1 MVDFLSLFKRARDRR
16 EGIFGN
22 NDTNCFRLFHAG
34 RDGFDGFTLDLYGEY
49 LLAQLFYDEAW
60 EYARP
65 VRAALEEFAAT
76 LGTSIRGILLKDR
89 RKAPDPGNPAHHE
102 SVLVAGNPPSRE
114 YSVVQNGTR
123 CIVNLVSGQNT
134 GLFLDMRE
142 VRERLQPHY
151 SSIHHVLNLFCYTGI
166 FSIHALRHG
175 ARTAVNVD
183 LSRPALMRARNNYVA
198 NELPID
204 ERDFICGD
212 SFKWIK
218 AFLKNGRRF
227 SMVFFDPPTF
237 SRNKG
242 AVFSVKKHYTG
253 YLEMLGRIAEGGYA
267 LTAINAEFLPEEE
280 YVRYHPRSWENVFLA
295 HESQDFMPGA
305 APYLKTGLWRVHS

>member
-1 MVDFLSLFKRARDRR
+1 MTDFLSLLRNARDRR
-16 EGIFGN
+16 ESLFGRKET
-22 NDTNCFRLFHAG
+22 DCFRLFNAG

-49 LLAQLFYDEAW
+49 LLAQIFYDEAW
-60 EYARP
+60 EHERP
-65 VRAALEEFAAT
+65 IRAALEEFAAK
-76 LGTSIRGILLKDR
+76 LGTDIRGLLLKDR
-89 RKAPDPGNPAHHE
+89 RKAPDPGDPARHE
-102 SVLVAGNPPSRE
+102 SMPVAGNPPPRE

-142 VRERLQPHY
+142 VRERLQQYCPDM
-151 SSIHHVLNLFCYTGI
+151 HHVLNLFSYTGI
-166 FSIHALRHG
+166 FSVHALRHG
-175 ARTAVNVD
+175 ARSAVNVD
-183 LSRPALMRARNNYVA
+183 LSRPALARARNNYEA
-198 NELPID
+198 NGLSVD

-218 AFLKNGRRF
+218 AFTRKGRRF

-237 SRNKG
+237 SRNRG
-242 AVFSVKKHYTG
+242 SVFSVKKHYPG
-253 YLEMLGRIAEGGYA
+253 YLETLGRIAEGGYA

-295 HESQDFMPGA
+295 HESQDFLPGA
-305 APYLKTGLWRVHS
+305 SPYLKTGLWRVHS